1 MNQEQLGHLI
11 SRCQKGDNIA
21 FENLLDAYGS
31 KLLAYFYRVTGSQEQ
46 AEDLLQDLFVKL
58 IEKISLYKHQNKFE
72 HWLFRI
78 AANQARDRARKLTSR
93 GYIAS
98 LNYDGG
104 DGEYQTLASQLP
116 NSDELPQAQMMLRE
130 EVDALNGA
138 LGQLPELDRE
148 IIMLRH
154 YGQLSFK
161 EIAETCKIPLGT
173 ALAKVHRGLKE
184 LRKILD
190 HE

>member
-1 MNQEQLGHLI
+1 MNQAQIGQLI
-11 SRCQKGDNIA
+11 SRCQKGDNVA
-21 FENLLDAYGS
+21 FEKLLDEYGG

-78 AANQARDRARKLTSR
+78 AANQARDRARKLTTR
-93 GYIAS
+93 GYTAS
-98 LNYDGG
+98 LNYDGA
-104 DGEYQTLASQLP
+104 DGESQTMAAQLP
-116 NSDELPQAQMMLRE
+116 DNDQLPQAQMMLRE
-130 EVDALNGA
+130 EVDALNIA
-138 LGQLPELDRE
+138 LAQLPALDRE

-154 YGQLSFK
+154 YSQLSFK
-161 EIAETCKIPLGT
+161 DIAQTCNIPLGT